1 MLAAC
6 GLALKS
12 PADDRRQHGPV
23 PRIEVGDLEGLA
35 LPPLVLFESGFAPR
49 WYVPRAD
56 VAADALHQVEG
67 QTFCPYK
74 GVASYYDIGEVR
86 NAAWSYRA
94 PFEEMAR
101 IADLVSFEPDKV
113 TITIDGEKLEPL
125 RGQTVLPHGPDR
137 NLSVDEIGGVQLVEP
152 ANSEGPSA

>member
-1 MLAAC
+1 LGSCTVCSCALRSTNSRDAAP
-6 GLALKS
+6 S
-12 PADDRRQHGPV
+12 SDRT
-23 PRIEVGDLEGLA
+23 
-35 LPPLVLFESGFAPR
+35 
-49 WYVPRAD
+49 
-56 VAADALHQVEG
+56 LHPVEG

-74 GVASYYDIGEVR
+74 GAASYYDVGDAR

-125 RGQTVLPHGPDR
+125 PGQTVLPRGPDR

-152 ANSEGPSA
+152 ATSEGPSA